1 MKGIRKKKRK
11 KKKKKQNSNTRS
23 SKSWWLEIKERK
35 KENNDTARY
44 KPWLKKW
51 SKNSQP
57 CDALYD
63 FVPTEL
69 LRPFYNPP
77 KHGRPK
83 KHLLFPMISLFFR

>member
-23 SKSWWLEIKERK
+23 SKSWWLEIKERE
-35 KENNDTARY
+35 KENDDTARY

-69 LRPFYNPP
+69 LRPFYNPQNTGVP
-77 KHGRPK
+77 KNT
-83 KHLLFPMISLFFR
+83 SCFR